1 MNYLFGFLVRSSP
14 RKRGPR
20 LTFFRWVPAYAGTNG
35 TGIRARVAWLV
46 LLLALTA
53 PAGAQIAPSAAD
65 LQAYQGLHAAAAN
78 GDTATIEKL
87 VKAATA
93 IDARD
98 GHGRTPLHVATF
110 MHQNDAARALM
121 RLGAD
126 ANALE
131 AQQYDIVTIAA
142 VADDVPML
150 KIALE
155 GGCRA
160 TNITSPYHGT
170 ALIAAAHLGHD
181 EVVRT
186 LIAAKAP
193 LDHVNNLGWT
203 AVIEAIVLGDGG
215 KRHIA
220 TLKALIDAKADINLA
235 DSAGATPLTL
245 AKRRGYTEMVA
256 MLTAAG
262 GR

>member
-1 MNYLFGFLVRSSP
+1 MWILVP
-14 RKRGPR
+14 V
-20 LTFFRWVPAYAGTNG
+20 L
-35 TGIRARVAWLV
+35 
-46 LLLALTA
+46 LLLALVA
-53 PAGAQIAPSAAD
+53 PASAQTPPSPAE
-65 LQAYQGLHAAAAN
+65 LQAYRSLHAAAAQ
-78 GDTATIEKL
+78 GDVAEIEKL
-87 VKAATA
+87 VKSGVP

-98 GHGRTPLHVATF
+98 SRARTPLHVAAF
-110 MHQNDAARALM
+110 MRKPEAARTLM

-131 AQQYDIVTIAA
+131 TQKYDIVTIAA

-150 KIALE
+150 KVALE
-155 GGCRA
+155 GGCKPG
-160 TNITSPYHGT
+160 NITSPYYGT

-215 KRHIA
+215 KRHVA
-220 TLKALIDAKADINLA
+220 TLKALVDAGANVNLA
-235 DSAGATPLTL
+235 DRSGETPLTL
-245 AKRRGYTEMVA
+245 AKRRGFKEMVA
-256 MLTAAG
+256 ILEKAG
-262 GR
+262 AR

>member
-1 MNYLFGFLVRSSP
+1 MVILHF
-14 RKRGPR
+14 R
-20 LTFFRWVPAYAGTNG
+20 LTAQ
-35 TGIRARVAWLV
+35 VASL
-46 LLLALTA
+46 LFTLLALPL
-53 PAGAQIAPSAAD
+53 PAFAQTAPSAAE
-65 LQAYQGLHAAAAN
+65 LQAYQGLHAAAAK
-78 GDTATIEKL
+78 GDVAAIETL
-87 VKAATA
+87 VRGRAP

-98 GHGRTPLHVATF
+98 DHGRTPLHVAAF
-110 MHQNDAARALM
+110 MHKNDAARALM

-131 AQQYDIVTIAA
+131 SQQYDIVTIAA

-150 KIALE
+150 EITLD
-155 GGCRA
+155 GGCKA

-203 AVIEAIVLGDGG
+203 AVIKFDRARRWRQTAY
-215 KRHIA
+215 RHVEGP
-220 TLKALIDAKADINLA
+220 D
-235 DSAGATPLTL
+235 
-245 AKRRGYTEMVA
+245 RC
-256 MLTAAG
+256 
-262 GR
+262 